1 MKKSDGSTLTSLP
14 VSDSSTGTTRTV
26 SGEVI
31 LSEVKIMCQYKFYI
45 YICVSNCIV
54 LSNCSTFFFFF
65 LPSKPFYVGIKGT
78 MSSETVT
85 REDQKVV
92 TPVGGQID
100 FVPPFGR
107 QVLFYKEK
115 IKKKI
120 EDFVWCLMNQNIQSY
135 LYHTAFEVVDRNY
148 R

>member
-1 MKKSDGSTLTSLP
+1 
-14 VSDSSTGTTRTV
+14 
-26 SGEVI
+26 
-31 LSEVKIMCQYKFYI
+31 
-45 YICVSNCIV
+45 
-54 LSNCSTFFFFF
+54 
-65 LPSKPFYVGIKGT
+65 

-107 QVLFYKEK
+107 QVFFYKEK

>member
-1 MKKSDGSTLTSLP
+1 
-14 VSDSSTGTTRTV
+14 
-26 SGEVI
+26 
-31 LSEVKIMCQYKFYI
+31 
-45 YICVSNCIV
+45 
-54 LSNCSTFFFFF
+54 
-65 LPSKPFYVGIKGT
+65 

-92 TPVGGQID
+92 TPVGGQIE

-107 QVLFYKEK
+107 QVLLYKK
-115 IKKKI
+115 NIKKI

-135 LYHTAFEVVDRNY
+135 HYHTAFEVVDRNY

>member
-1 MKKSDGSTLTSLP
+1 
-14 VSDSSTGTTRTV
+14 
-26 SGEVI
+26 
-31 LSEVKIMCQYKFYI
+31 
-45 YICVSNCIV
+45 
-54 LSNCSTFFFFF
+54 
-65 LPSKPFYVGIKGT
+65 

-115 IKKKI
+115 IKKKKLRI
-120 EDFVWCLMNQNIQSY
+120 LFGV
-135 LYHTAFEVVDRNY
+135 
-148 R
+148 

>member
-1 MKKSDGSTLTSLP
+1 
-14 VSDSSTGTTRTV
+14 
-26 SGEVI
+26 
-31 LSEVKIMCQYKFYI
+31 
-45 YICVSNCIV
+45 
-54 LSNCSTFFFFF
+54 
-65 LPSKPFYVGIKGT
+65 

-92 TPVGGQID
+92 TPVGGQIE

-107 QVLFYKEK
+107 QVLLYKK
-115 IKKKI
+115 NKKKI

-135 LYHTAFEVVDRNY
+135 HYHTAFEVVDRNY